1 MGKIVVSEN
10 VTLDGVVQDPT
21 GEEGFRHGGWFDQV
35 GDQDR
40 EAWAKVVLDE
50 ALGAEALLLGRRSYE
65 WFAARWPSR
74 SGELAD
80 RLNSLPKYVVSSTLE
95 DPAWNNSTVLKGE
108 VVNEVTMLKQELDG
122 EIVVLASFQ
131 LVRVLMEHDLVDEL
145 RLKIFPVVLGDGER
159 LFGETSDKKPLLL
172 VDRRTVMAMSRSS
185 PTRSSEQS
193 SVSGRR
199 PGATRLGLQSG
210 ALAQASA
217 WRQ

>member
-10 VTLDGVVQDPT
+10 VSLDGVVQDPA
-21 GEEGFRHGGWFDQV
+21 GDEGFSRGGWV
-35 GDQDR
+35 GPIAAR
-40 EAWAKVVLDE
+40 EDVAKVALDE
-50 ALGAEALLLGRRSYE
+50 AVGAEAFLLGRRSYE
-65 WFAARWPSR
+65 WLAARWPSR

-159 LFGETSDKKPLLL
+159 LFGETSDKKPMRL
-172 VDRRTVMAMSRSS
+172 VDTKAI
-185 PTRSSEQS
+185 
-193 SVSGRR
+193 GD
-199 PGATRLGLQSG
+199 GLVFLTYEFVRE
-210 ALAQASA
+210 A
-217 WRQ
+217 